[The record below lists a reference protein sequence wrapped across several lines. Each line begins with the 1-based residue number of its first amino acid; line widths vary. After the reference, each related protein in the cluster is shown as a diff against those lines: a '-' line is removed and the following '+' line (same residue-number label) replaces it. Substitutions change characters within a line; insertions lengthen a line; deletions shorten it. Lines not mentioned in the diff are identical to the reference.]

1 MDKKKLSE
9 RDICTKFITPALE
22 AAGWDKQR
30 QLREEVNLTAGR
42 VVVRGNKGAR
52 DTKTIRRADY
62 VLYFKPNQPLAVVE
76 AKDNKHTVRDGIQQ
90 ALDYADMLDVPFAFS
105 SNGDGFVFHD
115 KTLADGVLERE
126 ISLAEFPSPE
136 VLWQRYLNWK
146 GISDDKVPLYEEDY
160 HAGRTARYYQVNAIN
175 RSVEA
180 VIKGQKRILLV
191 MATGTG
197 KTYTAFQIIWR
208 LWKSRT
214 AKRILFLADR
224 NILVDQTMVNDFKP
238 FKGAMAKLSVNQKGV
253 EKVDSAGQKTTE
265 MVELGINTQTK
276 KVDKSYEIYL
286 SLYQAVTGT
295 EEERNIYKQFSPDFF
310 DLVVIDEC
318 HRGSAAEDSAWR
330 EILDY
335 FGSAVHLGLTATPK
349 ETTEISNITYFGEP
363 VYTYSLKQ
371 GIEDGFL
378 APYKVIRVDLDKDFG
393 WRPTAGK
400 VDAKGQVIEDR
411 IYNQKDMNKQ
421 LVLTQRDEA
430 VAKRI
435 TELLHTMGRMSKTI
449 VFCEDI
455 DHASRMRQALI
466 NANSDLASAN
476 PKYVM
481 QITGD
486 NAEGKL
492 ELDNF
497 IDPKR
502 AYPVIATTSRLMT
515 TGVDAQTCKLVVLD
529 RTINSMTEFKQI
541 IGRGTRI
548 NDDYGKLWFTILD
561 FKKATENFAD
571 PAFDGEPVVIYAPEG
586 DAPVTPPDDNYPP
599 LDEHG
604 MPINEPGGV
613 YGGDD
618 DGAGSNT
625 GQGGGTRTKYVI
637 NDVPVYVAN
646 ERVQYMGA
654 DGKLIT
660 ESLKDYTRIQLKKRF
675 ASLDEFLQSWTDA
688 DKKQAIVDELEN
700 QGVFFD
706 ELAKETGKDLDPFD
720 LICHIA
726 FGQKPLTRRE
736 RADNVK
742 KKNYFTQF
750 GDTARK
756 VLDKL
761 LDKYADEGIASI
773 EQTEV
778 LRTPDFAALGLPV
791 QLIKSFG
798 GKPQYQSAIKNL
810 ERFIYK

>member
-9 RDICTKFITPALE
+9 RDICTKLITPALE

-42 VVVRGNKGAR
+42 VVVHGNKGVR

-62 VLYFKPNQPLAVVE
+62 VLSFKPGQPLAVVE

-90 ALDYADMLDVPFAFS
+90 ALDYAAMLDVPFAFS

-136 VLWQRYLNWK
+136 VLWQRYLTWK
-146 GISDDKVPLYEEDY
+146 GISDEQATVYAQDY
-160 HAGRTARYYQVNAIN
+160 HVGRSARYYQVNAIN

-180 VIKGQKRILLV
+180 VVKGQKRILLV

-208 LWKSRT
+208 LWKSGT
-214 AKRILFLADR
+214 ARRILFLADR

-253 EKVDSAGQKTTE
+253 EKVDGAGQKTTE
-265 MVELGINTQTK
+265 LVELGVNPQTK

-349 ETTEISNITYFGEP
+349 ETTEVSNITYFGEP

-371 GIEDGFL
+371 GIDDGFL
-378 APYKVIRVDLDKDFG
+378 APYKVIRIDLDKDSG

-400 VDAKGQVIEDR
+400 VDAKGQAIEDR
-411 IYNQKDMNKQ
+411 IYNQKDMNKT
-421 LVLTQRDEA
+421 LVLTQRDEV

-435 TELLHTMGRMSKTI
+435 TELLYATGRMNKTI

-466 NANSDLASAN
+466 NANTDLASAN

-486 NAEGKL
+486 NAEGKM

-515 TGVDAQTCKLVVLD
+515 TGVDAQTCKLIVLD

-548 NDDYGKLWFTILD
+548 NDDYDKLWFTILD

-571 PAFDGEPVVIYAPEG
+571 PAFDGEPVVIYEPKGDEPVAPSG
-586 DAPVTPPDDNYPP
+586 DNDPPTDEQGKSVDGPRGTYDPDN
-599 LDEHG
+599 G
-604 MPINEPGGV
+604 TGGN
-613 YGGDD
+613 
-618 DGAGSNT
+618 A
-625 GQGGGTRTKYVI
+625 GQGGGARIKYVVD
-637 NDVPVYVAN
+637 DVTVYVAN
-646 ERVQYMGA
+646 ERVQFMGP

-688 DKKQAIVDELEN
+688 DRKQAIVDELAA

-720 LICHIA
+720 LVCHVA

-742 KKNYFTQF
+742 KKNYFTQY
-750 GDTARK
+750 GETARK

-761 LDKYADEGIASI
+761 LDKYADEGIANI

-778 LRTPDFAALGLPV
+778 LRTPDFAPLGSPV
-791 QLIKSFG
+791 ELIKSFG
-798 GKPQYQSAIKNL
+798 GKPQYQAALRSL
-810 ERFIYK
+810 ELALYQ

>member
-22 AAGWDKQR
+22 AVGWDKQR

-52 DTKTIRRADY
+52 DTKSIRRADY
-62 VLYFKPNQPLAVVE
+62 VLYFKPDQPLAVVE
-76 AKDNKHTVRDGIQQ
+76 AKDNKHSVRDGIQQ
-90 ALDYADMLDVPFAFS
+90 ALDYAAMLDVPFAFS
-105 SNGDGFVFHD
+105 SNGDGFIFHD
-115 KTLADGVLERE
+115 KTLTDGVLERE
-126 ISLAEFPSPE
+126 ISLADFPSPE
-136 VLWQRYLNWK
+136 DLWHRYLSWK
-146 GISDDKVPLYEEDY
+146 GISDEQAAVYAQDY
-160 HAGRTARYYQVNAIN
+160 HAGRSARYYQVNAIN

-180 VIKGQKRILLV
+180 VVKGQKRILLV

-208 LWKSRT
+208 LWKSHT

-253 EKVDSAGQKTTE
+253 EKVDGSGQKTTE
-265 MVELGINTQTK
+265 LVELGINMQTK

-349 ETTEISNITYFGEP
+349 ETNEVSNITYFGEP

-378 APYKVIRVDLDKDFG
+378 APYKVIRVDLDKDLG

-411 IYNQKDMNKQ
+411 IYNQKDMNKS

-430 VAKRI
+430 VANRI
-435 TELLHTMGRMSKTI
+435 TELLHATGRMSKTI

-455 DHASRMRQALI
+455 DHASRMRLALS
-466 NANSDLASAN
+466 NANADLASAN

-486 NAEGKL
+486 NAEGKM

-515 TGVDAQTCKLVVLD
+515 TGVDAQTCKLIVLD

-586 DAPVTPPDDNYPP
+586 DAPVTPPEDNDAPTT
-599 LDEHG
+599 DEYG
-604 MPINEPGGV
+604 MPVNEPTGTDGIDGGS
-613 YGGDD
+613 GG
-618 DGAGSNT
+618 NT
-625 GQGGGTRTKYVI
+625 GQGGGTRVKYLI

-646 ERVQYMGA
+646 ERVQFMGP

-660 ESLKDYTRIQLKKRF
+660 ESLKDYTRIQLTKRF
-675 ASLDEFLQSWTDA
+675 VSLDAFLQTWTDA
-688 DKKQAIVDELEN
+688 DKKQAIVETLET

-720 LICHIA
+720 LVCHIA

-742 KKNYFTQF
+742 KKNYFAQY

-756 VLDKL
+756 VLDML
-761 LDKYADEGIASI
+761 LDKYADEGIANI

-778 LRTPDFAALGLPV
+778 LRTPDFAPLGSPV
-791 QLIKSFG
+791 ELIMSFG
-798 GKPQYQSAIKNL
+798 GKPQYQAALRKL
-810 ERFIYK
+810 ELALYQ

>member
-9 RDICTKFITPALE
+9 RDICTKFITPAIE
-22 AAGWDKQR
+22 AAGWDKQY
-30 QLREEVNLTAGR
+30 QLREEVGLTAGR
-42 VVVRGNKGAR
+42 VWVHGNKGVR
-52 DTKTIRRADY
+52 DRKTILRADY
-62 VLYFKPNQPLAVVE
+62 VLYFKPDLPLAVVE
-76 AKDNKHTVRDGIQQ
+76 AKDNNHSVRDGIQQ
-90 ALDYADMLDVPFAFS
+90 ALKYAEILGVPFAFS
-105 SNGDGFVFHD
+105 SNGDGFIFHD
-115 KTLADGVLERE
+115 KTLTDGVLERE
-126 ISLAEFPSPE
+126 ITLADFPSPNT
-136 VLWQRYLNWK
+136 LWQRYLAWK
-146 GISDDKVPLYEEDY
+146 GIRTEQAPPCSQDY
-160 HAGRTARYYQVNAIN
+160 HVGRTARYYQVNAIN
-175 RSVEA
+175 RTVEA

-208 LWKSRT
+208 LWKSGT

-224 NILVDQTMVNDFKP
+224 NILIDQTMVNDFKP

-253 EKVDSAGQKTTE
+253 EKIDSTGQMTTE
-265 MVELGINTQTK
+265 MIELGVNAKTK

-330 EILDY
+330 DILDY

-349 ETTEISNITYFGEP
+349 ETAEVSNITYFGEP

-371 GIEDGFL
+371 GVEDGFL
-378 APYKVIRVDLDKDFG
+378 APYKVIRVDLDKDLG
-393 WRPTAGK
+393 WRPPAGK
-400 VDAKGQVIEDR
+400 VDAKGQMIEDR
-411 IYNQKDMNKQ
+411 IYNQKDMNKA
-421 LVLTQRDEA
+421 LVLTQRDEI

-435 TELLHTMGRMSKTI
+435 TELLHATGRMSKTI

-455 DHASRMRQALI
+455 DHASRMRQALL
-466 NANSDLASAN
+466 NANSDLAAAN
-476 PKYVM
+476 PKYVV

-486 NAEGKL
+486 NAEGKM

-548 NDDYGKLWFTILD
+548 NEDYGKLWFTILD

-571 PAFDGEPVVIYAPEG
+571 PAFDGEPTVIYEPTGGESI
-586 DAPVTPPDDNYPP
+586 TPPESSDPQPDNEGIPTPDLDDT
-599 LDEHG
+599 
-604 MPINEPGGV
+604 
-613 YGGDD
+613 
-618 DGAGSNT
+618 GAGGGSN
-625 GQGGGTRTKYVI
+625 GEQGNGRRIKYLVH
-637 NDVPVYVAN
+637 DVPVYVMS
-646 ERVQYMGA
+646 ERVQYMDA

-660 ESLKDYTRIQLKKRF
+660 ESLKDYTRIQLNKRF
-675 ASLDEFLQSWTDA
+675 TSLDNFLQSWSDA
-688 DKKQAIVDELEN
+688 DKKQAVLDELEAE
-700 QGVFFD
+700 GVFFD
-706 ELAKETGKDLDPFD
+706 ELAKEVGKDLDPFD

-742 KKNYFTQF
+742 KKDYFSHH
-750 GDTARK
+750 GGTARR
-756 VLDKL
+756 VLEKL
-761 LDKYADEGIASI
+761 LNKYADEGIANI
-773 EQTEV
+773 EKVEV
-778 LRTPDFAALGLPV
+778 LRTPDFASLGSPV
-791 QLIKSFG
+791 ELIQSFG
-798 GKPQYQSAIKNL
+798 GKPQYQSALRHL
-810 ERFIYK
+810 EQAIYQ